1 MLLMVPVMN
10 LIADEPHQWLYYM
23 NPWDA
28 EWYKGIVENGYQP
41 PKSSGMASW
50 AFFPLY
56 PLVCMAV
63 RLVTM
68 GSIDTYAVGMTV
80 SNICIII
87 AVYYAVKYADI
98 ELDMKKYNKKTVEDI
113 IIFLMLAGPF
123 AVYYRAMYT
132 EALFILCVILCF
144 YNSARHNYMAAG
156 IIDKCM
162 LTEEAGILIA
172 GNISLASVIRT
183 FIKNVIKEP
192 KKLVAIMISPL
203 GIFIYMNYLR
213 YFCGD
218 SWAFYHVQRAW
229 RTQKMFPVIGVLFKS
244 CTGQL
249 SAASGVKTLNGI
261 ILGWLCVITLMLY
274 AAMIR
279 KKHYALGIFGIIV
292 LLIPLTSSVMSTLRF
307 IMGSFVIYIGVAEI
321 IAGCNRYVRYGI
333 ITLLSIVE
341 IVVISAWYFWDGLL
355 M

>member
-1 MLLMVPVMN
+1 
-10 LIADEPHQWLYYM
+10 
-23 NPWDA
+23 
-28 EWYKGIVENGYQP
+28 
-41 PKSSGMASW
+41 
-50 AFFPLY
+50 
-56 PLVCMAV
+56 
-63 RLVTM
+63 
-68 GSIDTYAVGMTV
+68 
-80 SNICIII
+80 
-87 AVYYAVKYADI
+87 
-98 ELDMKKYNKKTVEDI
+98 MKDNRE
-113 IIFLMLAGPF
+113 
-123 AVYYRAMYT
+123 
-132 EALFILCVILCF
+132 
-144 YNSARHNYMAAG
+144 AG

-274 AAMIR
+274 AAKIR
-279 KKHYALGIFGIIV
+279 KKQSALGIFEIIV

>member
-1 MLLMVPVMN
+1 MAAG
-10 LIADEPHQWLYYM
+10 IA
-23 NPWDA
+23 A
-28 EWYKGIVENGYQP
+28 A
-41 PKSSGMASW
+41 MAS
-50 AFFPLY
+50 ATRIVGCM
-56 PLVCMAV
+56 LVFV
-63 RLVTM
+63 L
-68 GSIDTYAVGMTV
+68 ITYMFMETCAECRAKHN
-80 SNICIII
+80 S
-87 AVYYAVKYADI
+87 
-98 ELDMKKYNKKTVEDI
+98 EMKDNKE
-113 IIFLMLAGPF
+113 
-123 AVYYRAMYT
+123 
-132 EALFILCVILCF
+132 
-144 YNSARHNYMAAG
+144 AG